1 MLLLLSFPGTALAGH
16 GSPPPGNSGTSQYL
30 ESLPGPG
37 GNHSDPG
44 GGGSVPGGGTVL
56 SPSAQQALAA
66 QGPAGERA
74 AALASRTAPRE
85 ARAHRKRRGENGGAA
100 GGGRNGKGGHGGSGS
115 SIAAEDNGGSGFV
128 SAVERAAGGGDSGGM
143 GAALPIILGL
153 GLAAALL
160 IAIRRRGTGGD
171 SAGSEQTR

>member
-44 GGGSVPGGGTVL
+44 GGGSVSGGGTVL

-85 ARAHRKRRGENGGAA
+85 ARAHRKGRGENGGAA
-100 GGGRNGKGGHGGSGS
+100 GGGRNGKG
-115 SIAAEDNGGSGFV
+115 
-128 SAVERAAGGGDSGGM
+128 AAGGGDSGGM